1 MPGCTGLTYSEG
13 KGFQVIPMLVSD
25 SVGSWNE
32 LETTNFVDDSVSLNP
47 AISEVEKS
55 YPTALALSRTIGG
68 KEQKIV
74 ILGDADCI
82 SNSEFNRRV
91 NVRTSNYT
99 LITGSFFW
107 LSDNEV
113 PIDVRRPEFPDNGI
127 YIGSVGEKVIKGIY
141 MVIIP
146 LLFMG
151 LGIFI
156 WIRRKGR

>member
-1 MPGCTGLTYSEG
+1 
-13 KGFQVIPMLVSD
+13 MLVSD

-82 SNSEFNRRV
+82 SNGEVSIYRKTV
-91 NVRTSNYT
+91 KASNFAVIAGVFY
-99 LITGSFFW
+99 W
-107 LSDNEV
+107 LSDGEA
-113 PIDVRRPEFPDNGI
+113 PIDIRRPVPPDDTV
-127 YIGSVGEKVIKGIY
+127 YLSQRAHEWGSNCFYVGVSGGVVVDSCFYLVKKE
-141 MVIIP
+141 
-146 LLFMG
+146 
-151 LGIFI
+151 
-156 WIRRKGR
+156 GR